1 MKELCAVAVKLPTPN
16 AALIRAFRDSLTLER
31 PTQIGQNE
39 SKRIKAAVCGG
50 NSKSAKYDVISYR
63 RYSGKIV
70 LLRKRQL
77 HVGNEVPFEEE

>member
-31 PTQIGQNE
+31 PAQIGQNK
-39 SKRIKAAVCGG
+39 SKRIKAAV
-50 NSKSAKYDVISYR
+50 R